1 VRDPLERAAH
11 RHGVER
17 RAANA
22 PLLLDSGE
30 PGALEHADVLRD
42 GGERHRESRGE
53 LADGAVAG
61 GEAREDV
68 AAGGVGEGGEG
79 GVEGAGRVNHMV

>member
-1 VRDPLERAAH
+1 MRDPLERAAH
-11 RHGVER
+11 RRGVER
-17 RAANA
+17 RPAHT
-22 PLLLDSGE
+22 PFLFHRRE
-30 PGALEHADVLRD
+30 PCALEHADVLRD
-42 GGERHRESRGE
+42 GGERHREARGE
-53 LADGAVAG
+53 LADGAIAG